1 MVINLSPEEAGVI
14 SGLIE
19 AWQKGLCP
27 DRSGDTSFV
36 DNQCASIATKI
47 EKALNKEEQTNG
59 Q

>member
-27 DRSGDTSFV
+27 DRSGDVSFV
-36 DNQCASIATKI
+36 DNQCESIATKI
-47 EKALNKEEQTNG
+47 EKALKKEEE
-59 Q
+59 

>member
-47 EKALNKEEQTNG
+47 EKALNKEEE
-59 Q
+59 